1 MFLTNWIFL
10 SHLFRIAKKITR
22 NSIVG
27 WHCSKPKWKGLE
39 SSDDAITQAYHGCS
53 HEDFENEIEDFSEED
68 VNQLDSESFN
78 DSFDAGVITDNVGP
92 AID

>member
-1 MFLTNWIFL
+1 MLNP
-10 SHLFRIAKKITR
+10 SGKK
-22 NSIVG
+22 G
-27 WHCSKPKWKGLE
+27 PE
-39 SSDDAITQAYHGCS
+39 SSDDAITQADGCS

-78 DSFDAGVITDNVGP
+78 DSFDAGVIADNVGP

>member
-1 MFLTNWIFL
+1 MD
-10 SHLFRIAKKITR
+10 
-22 NSIVG
+22 V
-27 WHCSKPKWKGLE
+27 
-39 SSDDAITQAYHGCS
+39 

-78 DSFDAGVITDNVGP
+78 DSFDAGVIADNVEP